1 MLLSLFAFAFRSAV
15 NPEVLSSVPP
25 LSVKGIW
32 RPSEVAHIIRMVDAP
47 IAVIAQRVSQGIGD
61 FGRIGGG
68 KCGCV
73 CYARTLAG
81 RARTEQELRAAL
93 IAVMRWL
100 HKGRSPLYSQ
110 RLEKWPRP
118 CTPRR
123 NHKKIWQNIRLTL
136 TWH

>member
-32 RPSEVAHIIRMVDAP
+32 RPSEVAHIVRMVDAP

-61 FGRIGGG
+61 FGRIGEA

-73 CYARTLAG
+73 CHATTLAG
-81 RARTEQELRAAL
+81 RTRTEQELRAAS
-93 IAVMRWL
+93 IAVMRNV
-100 HKGRSPLYSQ
+100 G
-110 RLEKWPRP
+110 
-118 CTPRR
+118 CTQVEAFCNRTDTGGEFAAAP
-123 NHKKIWQNIRLTL
+123 T
-136 TWH
+136 T